1 MEKTK
6 TDLKNIKLPLSGAN
20 FKKLRMSILN
30 GTIRMGDLPTK
41 LRENYRKL
49 EL

>member
-1 MEKTK
+1 MAKIT
-6 TDLKNIKLPLSGAN
+6 TDFEQIKLPLSTSN
-20 FKKLRMSILN
+20 FKKLRMSIFN
-30 GTIRMGDLPTK
+30 GTIRVKDLPTK

>member
-1 MEKTK
+1 MTNTK
-6 TDLKNIKLPLSGAN
+6 TDLKKLKLPLSSAN

-30 GTIRMGDLPTK
+30 GTIRIKDLPSK

>member
-1 MEKTK
+1 MTKVK
-6 TDLKNIKLPLSGAN
+6 TDLKQINLPLSTSN

-30 GTIRMGDLPTK
+30 GTLRVKDLPTK
-41 LRENYRKL
+41 LRDNYRKL